1 MFHSQAAI
9 PWYHLWCARGCC
21 AGSFCDQKAS
31 QWKSCW
37 SGCSSCIGCHGVLDL
52 FVLHGPLQRAWTS
65 NGCPWTCLAGTRWPG
80 STAAWYRWQHAY
92 THDLGLRSP
101 QTAGPS
107 FPPRVLSGHGHSA
120 WQVAEDQG
128 PKTLATK
135 DQGSKTS
142 GHRIRITSPAW
153 VLQAATAQHK
163 VWGNSA
169 KSCQCD
175 HRSKDWNQAPK
186 FVEVSCVASAVKTAL
201 RQRESLRNSAT
212 SPASVTYSQSL
223 YHLPTSMLKQY
234 HTSHCTLRKPI
245 MQDKIS
251 SFLLVIPHHQCGNAC
266 CQWRIIFC
274 YLPAI
279 FLPVGKTSKNMLD

>member
-1 MFHSQAAI
+1 M
-9 PWYHLWCARGCC
+9 
-21 AGSFCDQKAS
+21 AGGRRPRTKD
-31 QWKSCW
+31 
-37 SGCSSCIGCHGVLDL
+37 
-52 FVLHGPLQRAWTS
+52 
-65 NGCPWTCLAGTRWPG
+65 PG
-80 STAAWYRWQHAY
+80 H
-92 THDLGLRSP
+92 
-101 QTAGPS
+101 
-107 FPPRVLSGHGHSA
+107 
-120 WQVAEDQG
+120 QG
-128 PKTLATK
+128 PRTK

-186 FVEVSCVASAVKTAL
+186 FVEVSCVASTVKTAL

-266 CQWRIIFC
+266 CQWRIILC
-274 YLPAI
+274 YPPAI
-279 FLPVGKTSKNMLD
+279 FLPVGKTSKIMLD